1 MSDGCESCCVSAV
14 EVSGSQTSRMLE
26 CPVLVHPTPLR
37 VLLSSVPGPMK
48 NRPPRRSI
56 LAWLRRPFI
65 PVFWEIP
72 RDGTALE
79 RASVIFLQG
88 GELRELPK
96 VLEWLGR
103 SPLAGV
109 PVVLHIDLLAGLAN
123 DEAGLR
129 YVASLEGI
137 SGIITVRHHLVS
149 PARRLGL
156 ACIVR
161 LFLHDTRAVDR
172 GLQIVESCPARRDRT
187 FARRGGDRG
196 GRPVPRHRP
205 PADRRRPCPHSAVG
219 PAASCSP
226 AIRRSAPATRISG
239 V

>member
-1 MSDGCESCCVSAV
+1 
-14 EVSGSQTSRMLE
+14 
-26 CPVLVHPTPLR
+26 
-37 VLLSSVPGPMK
+37 MK
-48 NRPPRRSI
+48 KRPHRRSI

-72 RDGTALE
+72 RDATALE

-88 GELRELPK
+88 GELTELPK
-96 VLEWLGR
+96 VLEWLAG

-109 PVVLHIDLLAGLAN
+109 PVVLHIDLVAGLSN

-129 YVASLEGI
+129 YVASLDGI

-172 GLQIVESCPARRDRT
+172 GLQIVESAQPDAIELLPGV
-187 FARRGGDRG
+187 AAIE
-196 GRPVPRHRP
+196 V
-205 PADRRRPCPHSAVG
+205 ADRFRGIDLPRIAGGLVRTPQLAQRVLQSGYQAISTSDPNLWRLNRLEPSEWGHG
-219 PAASCSP
+219 ASQS
-226 AIRRSAPATRISG
+226 
-239 V
+239 